1 MGNIIG
7 ISFSKVKS
15 LFNFVL
21 KEILDIEDNIIEP
34 LFEWLK
40 LIVVYVGFIGV
51 CCSIIIDCPL
61 YQAQKYLDSLTSNN
75 PIPFKILILLF
86 TNIINLIIIS
96 KMKNVI
102 HDLIGDDNIIP
113 HNLPEKNKIDSIINI
128 IPFTTINSIFKT
140 QLNSD
145 DIILYIIYS
154 LLYI

>member
-7 ISFSKVKS
+7 ISFSEVKIM
-15 LFNFVL
+15 FNFVL

-34 LFEWLK
+34 FFEWLK
-40 LIVVYVGFIGV
+40 LIVVYVGFIGI

-61 YQAQKYLDSLTSNN
+61 YWVQTYLDSLTSNN
-75 PIPFKILILLF
+75 PILIPFKILILLF
-86 TNIINLIIIS
+86 TNIINLIVIS
-96 KMKNVI
+96 KIKNAI
-102 HDLIGDDNIIP
+102 HNFIGDDNIIP
-113 HNLPEKNKIDSIINI
+113 DSFPKMDSIINI
-128 IPFTTINSIFKT
+128 IPFATINRIFNT